1 MATQPILKQG
11 CCWRVGDGSSI
22 QVTKDR
28 WILNHP
34 TNMIIHPPLEEE
46 WEWRVADL
54 INWRIKAWD
63 RDFIESTFQGDDAKA
78 ILCIPLSRRYAPN
91 VIFWHHTKNGEYS
104 VKSGYHTA
112 RWISKQERD
121 MGKSLRVAYG
131 SSVKKKLWKIHII
144 NKIKT
149 FGWRACQNAL
159 PTWENLVHHRIIE
172 DGRCEL
178 YKQARESMIHVL
190 WNCGGGVGHMG
201 WKYEAFAKGND

>member
-1 MATQPILKQG
+1 M
-11 CCWRVGDGSSI
+11 
-22 QVTKDR
+22 
-28 WILNHP
+28 
-34 TNMIIHPPLEEE
+34 
-46 WEWRVADL
+46 
-54 INWRIKAWD
+54 
-63 RDFIESTFQGDDAKA
+63 DFKTRK
-78 ILCIPLSRRYAPN
+78 
-91 VIFWHHTKNGEYS
+91 
-104 VKSGYHTA
+104 
-112 RWISKQERD
+112 D
-121 MGKSLRVAYG
+121 MGKSLRAAYG
-131 SSVKKKLWKIHII
+131 SLVRKKLWKIHII